1 MRCSSRGLG
10 SRIAPGGEIHWISNN
25 LSYFPQFMGFLFLYC
40 FLKLS
45 IVIRGVD
52 LIRENP
58 QTLKNLCGL
67 IHEAICTEEMLTS
80 TGVAVP
86 VPSKV
91 TIPVRKFPTF
101 SHFLLQEL
109 PLLCAVKQV
118 GVVTWLPSLAYI

>member
-58 QTLKNLCGL
+58 QTLK
-67 IHEAICTEEMLTS
+67 TF
-80 TGVAVP
+80 VASYTR
-86 VPSKV
+86 PSAQK
-91 TIPVRKFPTF
+91 K
-101 SHFLLQEL
+101 
-109 PLLCAVKQV
+109 C
-118 GVVTWLPSLAYI
+118 